1 MKYLI
6 IVLLIFNFLTVIAL
20 FGLAIKY
27 KNPKDRWKSK
37 RYISFGQI
45 LCITLM
51 IFMMILGNMNNK
63 AEAEKIA
70 EANIVETE
78 KEKSQ
83 RLARILEKQE
93 IMDAEIAKQEAE
105 AKIAQEKYEAERAAR
120 EKEQAELEAKE
131 KAEAEA
137 AAAIKPDTSS
147 SDSWVKESY
156 GPILNAEVAKKIVLD
171 HLRSASDLESFEY
184 SNGNLSAT
192 IYSVSSKDDAALLY
206 ANIGDA
212 LLEYDEMKSL
222 RISFGSFGN
231 VSMGPSYIQSN
242 EHGGRYYP
250 SSEIEDQLGIV
261 YGDEEYDDYDYDEEY
276 DDYNYDYDDDDE
288 Y

>member
-83 RLARILEKQE
+83 RLARILEKQA

-137 AAAIKPDTSS
+137 AAATKPDTSS
-147 SDSWVKESY
+147 STEDSWVKESY

-171 HLRSASDLESFEY
+171 HLKSASDLESFEY
-184 SNGNLSAT
+184 SYGNLSAT

-261 YGDEEYDDYDYDEEY
+261 YGDEEYDDYDYD
-276 DDYNYDYDDDDE
+276 YDDDYDE